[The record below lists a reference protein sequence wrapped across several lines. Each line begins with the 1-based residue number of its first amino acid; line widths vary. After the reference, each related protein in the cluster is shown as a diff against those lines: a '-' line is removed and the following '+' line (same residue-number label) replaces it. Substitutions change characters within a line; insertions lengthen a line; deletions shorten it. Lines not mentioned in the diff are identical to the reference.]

1 MMFWSNI
8 STILSLAALILL
20 ILCIISFFKKN
31 GKAMK
36 YGRPA
41 VICFILS
48 FLVMATSTEKTDH
61 PIINF
66 FANVCLI
73 LFIFFLVLA
82 ILSIIKKTGMAKKQF
97 LITAVL
103 FIAFG
108 VLTSIAAP
116 STGKVTAKD
125 KKVTE
130 KKEVDEKAQK
140 QQEEQKRQA
149 EEQTQQQQEE
159 QKRQT
164 EEQTQQQ
171 QEEQKRQ
178 TEEQTQKQQ
187 EEQKRQAEEQAQM
200 QQEEQK
206 RQAEEQAR
214 KQQEEQ
220 KRQAEEQA
228 QKQQEEQKRQAEE
241 QAQKQQEEQK
251 RQAEEQAR
259 KQQEEQKRQ
268 AEEQARKQQEQ
279 QTMQQSQPTESNSN
293 VYYKNC
299 TEVKNAGKAPIYS
312 GQPGY
317 SHKLDRDGD
326 GVACER

>member
-1 MMFWSNI
+1 MALWSNI
-8 STILSLAALILL
+8 GTFLFLIALILL

-31 GKAMK
+31 GKAMR
-36 YGRPA
+36 YGRPT
-41 VICFILS
+41 VICFIIS
-48 FLVMATSTEKTDH
+48 FLISATSTAETKH
-61 PIINF
+61 PIVNF

-82 ILSIIKKTGMAKKQF
+82 ILSIIKKTGMAKKKF

-108 VLTSIAAP
+108 LLTSVATP
-116 STGKVTAKD
+116 SAEKITAKD
-125 KKVTE
+125 KKVATE
-130 KKEVDEKAQK
+130 KKELEDKKDAKKKEADEKAQ
-140 QQEEQKRQA
+140 
-149 EEQTQQQQEE
+149 
-159 QKRQT
+159 
-164 EEQTQQQ
+164 
-171 QEEQKRQ
+171 
-178 TEEQTQKQQ
+178 
-187 EEQKRQAEEQAQM
+187 
-200 QQEEQK
+200 
-206 RQAEEQAR
+206 

-259 KQQEEQKRQ
+259 KQQEQQ
-268 AEEQARKQQEQ
+268 ATSPA
-279 QTMQQSQPTESNSN
+279 QPATESNSN
-293 VYYKNC
+293 VQYKNC
-299 TEVKNAGKAPIYS
+299 TEVKNAGKAPLYS

-317 SHKLDRDGD
+317 SSKLDRDGD